1 VRAYIRGMRFES
13 KQDIQR
19 EQKAINLFL
28 NESTKHKAVKLD
40 ENDVDFVI
48 MQGKTPVSFVEV
60 KGRNF
65 PVRKSFPLP
74 VSARKLVKLCDKK
87 VNPIIIWACT
97 DGIIYAKLEHLK
109 GTLRMGGRSPR
120 RGSPNDIELMV
131 HFECNNETFK
141 VKKYD
146 N

>member
-1 VRAYIRGMRFES
+1 MRFES

-19 EQKAINLFL
+19 EQKAINLFISKW
-28 NESTKHKAVKLD
+28 NGYKAVKLD

-48 MQGKTPVSFVEV
+48 MQGKKPVSFVEV

-65 PVRKSFPLP
+65 PIRKSFPLP

-87 VNPIIIWACT
+87 VKPIIIWACT
-97 DGIIYAKLEHLK
+97 DGIIYAKLEDLK
-109 GTLRMGGRSPR
+109 GTLCMGGRSPR
-120 RGSPNDIELMV
+120 RGSHNDIELMV
-131 HFECNNETFK
+131 HFEFNNKTFK